1 MTADRDDRPD
11 GRRLTALATPIALTQ
26 LAQVAVS
33 TTNIALMGSLGITQV
48 AAGGLALT
56 LFNQIRTMCVG
67 LVTATGNQVAT
78 AASRAEQESGQHTT
92 AGRAPHAPGGTVAD
106 PAGDE
111 IRDVVRAGFL
121 IATVAGVLGALILAG
136 LGWALQWLGQDAAV
150 LATARPMLM
159 ALAPGLLPC
168 LWFQV
173 IRQYTVGMQR
183 PQALLLVT
191 LGSVALNAALALG
204 LMHGWGGLPELG
216 LTGIGVASSLVFL
229 ITCLVFWVMVR
240 RDPILSATLP
250 LRMWP
255 VHLGTVGAEVRLGL
269 PIALTYGSEA
279 GMFSVLALVMGSLGP
294 AALAA
299 HNVVYQLVYIVFQV
313 AIGLSHGVS
322 ILVSRAVARA
332 EHQRAHGLAR
342 LALRQAAVVAALVGV
357 LYATV
362 PDVVLRPF
370 LTGDDHETVAL
381 AHRLLLI
388 AIVLQFFD
396 AAQNI
401 GNGLLRGMQDTRAGF
416 RLSLVGYWV
425 VGLPTALILALPV
438 GLGAAGVWWG
448 LTAGLAATAALMLR
462 RYFALLQHRERETP
476 RVLAGSSS
484 AGT

>member
-1 MTADRDDRPD
+1 MTIDADERPD
-11 GRRLTALATPIALTQ
+11 GRRLTALATPIAATQ

-33 TTNIALMGSLGITQV
+33 TTNIALMGSLGIAQV

-67 LVTATGNQVAT
+67 LITATGNQVAT
-78 AASRAEQESGQHTT
+78 AASRAEQ
-92 AGRAPHAPGGTVAD
+92 AGTGD
-106 PAGDE
+106 PAADDGSDE

-121 IATVAGVLGALILAG
+121 IATAAGILGALLLVT
-136 LGWALQWLGQDAAV
+136 LGWALRWLGQDAAV
-150 LATARPMLM
+150 LAAARPMLV

-191 LGSVALNAALALG
+191 LGSVALNAVLALS
-204 LMHGWGGLPELG
+204 LMHGWAGLPQLG
-216 LTGIGVASSLVFL
+216 LTGVGVASSLVFL

-240 RDPILSATLP
+240 RDPVLSATLP

-255 VHLGTVGAEVRLGL
+255 VQTGTVTAELRLGL

-279 GMFSVLALVMGSLGP
+279 GMFSVLALVMGTLGA

-299 HNVVYQLVYIVFQV
+299 HNIVYQLVYIVFQV

-322 ILVSRAVARA
+322 ILVSRAVARD
-332 EHQRAHGLAR
+332 EYRRAHGLAW
-342 LALRQAAVVAALVGV
+342 LALRQAAAVAAVVGV
-357 LYATV
+357 CYAV
-362 PDVVLRPF
+362 LPDAVLRPF
-370 LTGDDHETVAL
+370 LTSDDRSTVEL
-381 AHRLLLI
+381 AHGLLLI

-401 GNGLLRGMQDTRAGF
+401 GNGLLRGVQDTRAGF

-425 VGLPTALILALPV
+425 VGLPTALVLALPA

-448 LTAGLAATAALMLR
+448 LTAGLAATATLMLR
-462 RYFALLQHRERETP
+462 RYFALLQDREQAPP

-484 AGT
+484 AGA

>member
-1 MTADRDDRPD
+1 MTADPDERPD

-78 AASRAEQESGQHTT
+78 AASRAELRSGEHPDDPGPDA
-92 AGRAPHAPGGTVAD
+92 AG
-106 PAGDE
+106 E

-121 IATVAGVLGALILAG
+121 IATAAGVLGALILVG
-136 LGWALQWLGQDAAV
+136 LGWSLPWLGQDAAV
-150 LATARPMLM
+150 LAEARPMLV

-255 VHLGTVGAEVRLGL
+255 VRIATVGAEVRLGL
-269 PIALTYGSEA
+269 PIAMTYGSEA

-332 EHQRAHGLAR
+332 EYRRAHGLAW
-342 LALRQAAVVAALVGV
+342 LALRQTAVVAALVGV
-357 LYATV
+357 VYATL

-370 LTGDDHETVAL
+370 LAGDDHETVAL
-381 AHRLLLI
+381 AHGLLLI

-401 GNGLLRGMQDTRAGF
+401 GNGLLRGVQDTRAGF
-416 RLSLVGYWV
+416 RLSLVGYWA
-425 VGLPTALILALPV
+425 VGLPTALLLARPA

-448 LTAGLAATAALMLR
+448 LTAGLAATATLMLR
-462 RYFALLQHRERETP
+462 RYFALLRHREQATP